1 MKRYVFDLDGTLLLA
16 NFEDELNFFNERLTK
31 RGWSKEK
38 IDNFHKD
45 RVPLIYGYEE
55 LNGTYDRELLR
66 IWFKEHG
73 YELSEKDINDWIAF
87 NGNEMRDTILDGA
100 IEVLEYL
107 KSKDKEIVLL
117 TNWFMETQEN
127 RLKRAGLLDYFDY
140 LVTGEMAIK
149 PRRAS
154 YAEAAALC
162 VPWEC
167 VMIGDNWEKDYL
179 GPTRYLMNT
188 HYVGEV
194 KDTTKKV
201 KQKKLIELIGGED

>member
-66 IWFKEHG
+66 IWFKEHK

-87 NGNEMRDTILDGA
+87 NGYEMRDTILDGA

>member
-1 MKRYVFDLDGTLLLA
+1 MKRYIFDLDGTLLLA
-16 NFEDELNFFNERLTK
+16 NFEDELNFFNEILTK

-55 LNGTYDRELLR
+55 LNATYNRELLR
-66 IWFKEHG
+66 RWFKEHK

-154 YAEAAALC
+154 YAEAAALS

>member
-1 MKRYVFDLDGTLLLA
+1 MKRYIFDLDGTLLLA
-16 NFEDELNFFNERLTK
+16 NFEDELNFFNEILTK

-38 IDNFHKD
+38 INNFHKD

-55 LNGTYDRELLR
+55 LNATYNRELLR
-66 IWFKEHG
+66 RWFKEHK

-154 YAEAAALC
+154 YAEAAALS

>member
-1 MKRYVFDLDGTLLLA
+1 MERYIVDLDGTLLLG
-16 NFEDELNFFNERLTK
+16 NFEDELNFFDEILTK

-38 IDNFHKD
+38 IECFHND

-55 LNGTYDRELLR
+55 LNAVYNINLLR

-73 YELSEKDINDWIAF
+73 YELSEKDIDDWIAF
-87 NGNEMRDTILDGA
+87 NGNEMRDTVLDGA
-100 IEVLEYL
+100 FEVLEYL
-107 KSKDKEIVLL
+107 KSKDKDIILL

-127 RLKRAGLLDYFDY
+127 RLKRAGLYEYFDY

-154 YAEAAALC
+154 YAEAAALS

-167 VMIGDNWEKDYL
+167 VMIGDNWEKDYK
-179 GPTRYLMNT
+179 GPKEYGMHT
-188 HYVGEV
+188 HYVGEPKNTDGYV
-194 KDTTKKV
+194 KK
-201 KQKKLIELIGGED
+201 KKLIELIGGED

>member
-1 MKRYVFDLDGTLLLA
+1 MKRYIFDLDGTLLLA

-38 IDNFHKD
+38 INNFHKD

-55 LNGTYDRELLR
+55 LNATYNRELLR
-66 IWFKEHG
+66 RWFKEHK

-154 YAEAAALC
+154 YAEACALS